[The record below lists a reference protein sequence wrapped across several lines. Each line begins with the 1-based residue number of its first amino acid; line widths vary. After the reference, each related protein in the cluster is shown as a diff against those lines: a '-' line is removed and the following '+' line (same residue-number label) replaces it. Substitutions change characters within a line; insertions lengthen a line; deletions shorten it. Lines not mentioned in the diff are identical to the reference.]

1 MHVDRELTLHCLA
14 SNNVIPVSVYTNW
27 DKALNVAASGSK
39 GTNNTISSSR
49 SANQDQTAEVGV
61 IRQAVADKKAVKN
74 GKTSDRRGLR
84 KTTPLF
90 APHSSS
96 DSEKEDAN
104 IELTSQKSTL
114 SGSEDSASEKL
125 SVGQRLK
132 RLAGI
137 RQKKKSK
144 KAITKNRSSAN
155 EAEATSAHRLS
166 TIFSMLS

>member
-39 GTNNTISSSR
+39 ETNNTVSSSGTVNR
-49 SANQDQTAEVGV
+49 DQTVV
-61 IRQAVADKKAVKN
+61 VDKKAIKK
-74 GKTSDRRGLR
+74 GKTVER
-84 KTTPLF
+84 KVFQRTTPLF
-90 APHSSS
+90 ATDS

-104 IELTSQKSTL
+104 IGLSSQKSTP
-114 SGSEDSASEKL
+114 SGSENSVSEKL

-132 RLAGI
+132 RLTGI

-144 KAITKNRSSAN
+144 KPIAKDPLSSAS
-155 EAEATSAHRLS
+155 EAEAASVHHDLS
-166 TIFSMLS
+166 YAFLM